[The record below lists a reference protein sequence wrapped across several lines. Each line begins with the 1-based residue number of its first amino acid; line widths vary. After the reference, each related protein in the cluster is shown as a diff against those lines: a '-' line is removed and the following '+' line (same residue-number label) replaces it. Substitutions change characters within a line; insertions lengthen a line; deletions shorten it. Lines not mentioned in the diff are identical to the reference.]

1 MSERDNL
8 FVVLNGILICKR
20 PGEVK
25 SVNNDSKKQFYALFI
40 DQIEI
45 YPDADWKHGE
55 DIVYKIRFKIP
66 LNYGGERTFELTH
79 LENEEEHQM
88 EKHIQVRHFRDKE
101 NTVETVAL
109 LYKN

>member
-1 MSERDNL
+1 MMFFSDG
-8 FVVLNGILICKR
+8 LNN
-20 PGEVK
+20 
-25 SVNNDSKKQFYALFI
+25 VNNNAKKQFYALFI

-66 LNYGGERTFELTH
+66 LNYGGEQTFELTH
-79 LENEEEHQM
+79 LEDEEGRQM
-88 EKHIQVRHFRDKE
+88 EKHIRVRHFRDKE

-109 LYKN
+109 LKRAE